1 MFAIFVVAASK
12 RTGRGPSASS
22 ASVQSSSSLIA
33 SSCSCSW
40 FLLRVINLER
50 KDCASLSSDRRKCF
64 CISFPVP
71 SLSSSVLMGGASK
84 CKTSSSMLRKTSLC
98 CLPSPGGFRHFP
110 CKTLSRERSCRCMG
124 VDWLILL
131 FDVWSYASDM
141 MVVKTVRRMRTH
153 MLVYSNARMPPKTG
167 LSLSTSSKL
176 TPTSK
181 LLKAVVK
188 ESKMFLYS
196 AATDPKETWNAVANP
211 KSRIASKKLMESML
225 YLHKAN
231 VLEM

>member
-1 MFAIFVVAASK
+1 
-12 RTGRGPSASS
+12 
-22 ASVQSSSSLIA
+22 
-33 SSCSCSW
+33 
-40 FLLRVINLER
+40 
-50 KDCASLSSDRRKCF
+50 
-64 CISFPVP
+64 
-71 SLSSSVLMGGASK
+71 
-84 CKTSSSMLRKTSLC
+84 
-98 CLPSPGGFRHFP
+98 
-110 CKTLSRERSCRCMG
+110 MG

-211 KSRIASKKLMESML
+211 KSRIASERVGDVVDVGAKL
-225 YLHKAN
+225 
-231 VLEM
+231 LEIFQSSQPREDHDQAQKVGDLFVQPAKIFKVHPILFAAEQSFT